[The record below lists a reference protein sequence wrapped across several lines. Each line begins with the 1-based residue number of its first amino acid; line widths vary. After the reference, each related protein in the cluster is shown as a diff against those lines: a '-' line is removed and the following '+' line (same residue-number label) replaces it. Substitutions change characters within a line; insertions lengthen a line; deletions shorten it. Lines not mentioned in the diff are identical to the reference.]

1 VSITT
6 ITQFHAAPD
15 QENLLGEL
23 LAEGR
28 ERMRAAE
35 GCESFELVPD
45 ESDAR
50 SLTFIQHWASH
61 QARDSAFGERIMK
74 AGHLDKVIATRD
86 PPIVQPTYAA
96 LSSSEFSIVGRVR
109 RGADDTTRRR
119 ASARNGEL
127 TSHAPG

>member
-15 QENLLGEL
+15 QEHLLREL

-28 ERMRAAE
+28 ERMRASE
-35 GCESFELVPD
+35 GCESFELVQD

-61 QARDSAFGERIMK
+61 QAHDSAFGERIMK
-74 AGHLDKVIATRD
+74 TGHLDKVIATLD
-86 PPIVQPTYAA
+86 QPIVQHTYTA
-96 LSSSEFSIVGRVR
+96 LS
-109 RGADDTTRRR
+109 
-119 ASARNGEL
+119 
-127 TSHAPG
+127 